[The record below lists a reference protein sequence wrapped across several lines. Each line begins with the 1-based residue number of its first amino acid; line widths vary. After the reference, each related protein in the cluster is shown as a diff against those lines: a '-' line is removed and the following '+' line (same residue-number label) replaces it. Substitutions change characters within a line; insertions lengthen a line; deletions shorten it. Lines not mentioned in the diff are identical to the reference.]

1 MINWHGRRCVA
12 SEGSG
17 APTPKLFA
25 ARLDYWRNP
34 FLERSFA
41 GNSERPRCECDPRPS
56 GRCKS
61 SIRWSVRASKIP
73 DRFPRR
79 GELWSAD
86 LNPRRGSEPGKVRP
100 VVVVQSDL
108 LNETDHPSTWVLPC
122 TTRLAGEHVLRVEL
136 PAKIAGNA
144 RVCEVMIDQSRAID
158 RRRLLRP
165 LGRLPQIVMREVSET
180 LRRVGDL
187 SLAR

>member
-1 MINWHGRRCVA
+1 M
-12 SEGSG
+12 
-17 APTPKLFA
+17 P
-25 ARLDYWRNP
+25 
-34 FLERSFA
+34 ERS
-41 GNSERPRCECDPRPS
+41 
-56 GRCKS
+56 
-61 SIRWSVRASKIP
+61 
-73 DRFPRR
+73 PRR

-122 TTRLAGEHVLRVEL
+122 TTRLTGENVLRVEL
-136 PAKIAGNA
+136 PARIAGNA

-165 LGRLPQIVMREVSET
+165 LGRLPQIVMREVSEK

-187 SLAR
+187 